1 MENSKDILV
10 KASIEGVRIYVLTSR
25 NLVQKAKDLH
35 NTSHLA
41 TAALGRAMSGAL
53 LLAATMKEK
62 ERISIT
68 IDGDGPLGKIIV
80 NAEDNHVRGYV
91 ENPNIYLPLKNGKLD
106 VGAGVG
112 AGNIIVSRFRKD
124 AEPFVGYS
132 ELVNGEIASDITN
145 YLYTS
150 EQIPSS
156 VALGVLVNKEG
167 DVLDAGG
174 IFIQAMPGVAD
185 DVLKN
190 IENKVLS
197 MPYVTELL
205 QSGFGP
211 KDIIEKYGEGL
222 EVNIL
227 DTIDICFECTCSDE
241 KVKNTLRALSIDDL
255 IEMSKEGKTEIR
267 CDYCNKTY
275 TYSKED
281 LLELVNEKKSNKS
294 QKKVD

>member
-10 KASIEGVRIYVLTSR
+10 KASVEGVRIYALTSKK
-25 NLVQKAKDLH
+25 LVQKARDLH

-41 TAALGRAMSGAL
+41 TAALGRSMAGAL

-68 IDGDGPLGKIIV
+68 IDGNGPLGKIIV

-91 ENPNIYLPLKNGKLD
+91 ENPNVYLPLKNGKLD
-106 VGAGVG
+106 VGGGVG
-112 AGNIIVSRFRKD
+112 KGNIIVSRFRQN

-132 ELVNGEIASDITN
+132 ELVNGEIATDITN

-167 DVLDAGG
+167 DVIAAGG
-174 IFIQAMPGVAD
+174 LFIQAMPGVSD
-185 DVLKN
+185 EVLEK
-190 IENKVLS
+190 IENKVLT
-197 MPYVTELL
+197 MPYITELL
-205 QSGFGP
+205 QIGFGP
-211 KDIIEKYGEGL
+211 KEIIERFGEGL
-222 EVNIL
+222 ETKIL
-227 DTIDICFECTCSDE
+227 DTTEVFFKCTCSVE
-241 KVKNTLRALSIDDL
+241 KVKNSLKTLPVEELID
-255 IEMSKEGKTEIR
+255 MSKEGKTEIC

-275 TYSKED
+275 SYSSEE
-281 LLELVNEKKSNKS
+281 LLKLIDEKNK
-294 QKKVD
+294 